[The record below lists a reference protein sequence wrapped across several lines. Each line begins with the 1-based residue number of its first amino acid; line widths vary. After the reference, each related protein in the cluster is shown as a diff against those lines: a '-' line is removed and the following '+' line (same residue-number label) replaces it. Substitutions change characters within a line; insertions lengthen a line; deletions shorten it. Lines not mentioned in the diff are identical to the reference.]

1 MNLHFTTNNTGNEGK
16 WLSQIKPLKIYVVIT
31 EECDDAEIDLLN
43 RVFHDKHGICQHVNV
58 VEVFV
63 IQWEIR
69 MDENNSTKYSIIHMM
84 NCAAKSITCS
94 DQI

>member
-31 EECDDAEIDLLN
+31 EECDDTEIDLLN
-43 RVFHDKHGICQHVNV
+43 RVFHDKHGIYQHVNV

-69 MDENNSTKYSIIHMM
+69 MDENNSTKYSIIYMM